1 MKPAAALAA
10 CLLLSG
16 CATASVP
23 VGTPT
28 PLGGYLET
36 GALDAVVAGVRAP
49 PPAPSFWPGDL
60 QPAVEGKDRWW
71 LATAQAELRPPE
83 AGQHFDCILGTRLAG
98 RPRPAL
104 TRLMTRL
111 LADSEAVTRRLGELH
126 PRPRPMAVHPGLE
139 TCQRA
144 DAATRESPS
153 WPAAGAVA
161 GAVFGEMFA
170 ALAPDQAEA
179 LKERGRDIGRSRSI
193 CRMNWSTDVEDGHR
207 VGRRV
212 YVSATEAPDFLV
224 DLDAARA
231 EIVAAR
237 AEGLTNPG
245 CAAERRALA
254 PGAVRLDE
262 G

>member
-1 MKPAAALAA
+1 MKPAAALAV

-28 PLGGYLET
+28 PLSGYLET
-36 GALDAVVAGVRAP
+36 GALDSVVAGVRAP

-111 LADSEAVTRRLGELH
+111 LADSEVVTRRLGELH

-254 PGAVRLDE
+254 PGEVRLDE

>member
-10 CLLLSG
+10 CLLLGG

-23 VGTPT
+23 VGTLTPT
-28 PLGGYLET
+28 GGYLET

-60 QPAVEGKDRWW
+60 QPAVEGTDRWW

-126 PRPRPMAVHPGLE
+126 PRPRPIAVHPDLQP
-139 TCQRA
+139 CQRS

-161 GAVFGEMFA
+161 GAVYGEMFA
-170 ALAPDQAEA
+170 ALAPDRAEA

-212 YVSATEAPDFLV
+212 YVSATEAPDFAV

-231 EIVAAR
+231 EIAAAR

-254 PGAVRLDE
+254 PAPVRPAA